1 MKREHS
7 YIIGALALAG
17 AILLAEADTV
27 KNGFVE
33 VVGEG
38 ARANGDR
45 DVVLH
50 EPEDP
55 SEVKV
60 STQAGWRFTDP
71 QDAAFLHHVG
81 ATDLIHLVNESK
93 ESEAT
98 IKITD
103 DWEHTCEK
111 TNWEEHVSAP
121 KLVVG
126 GADHALILL
135 KPDEVGVFLETNCT
149 ASAGE
154 DGIHNVWTECKPCRH
169 PDCRGR
175 NPLKWMEEKKIHA
188 PDQVEGTVRASGRI
202 LVDPDRDD
210 GYYLLEGPHELSYVA
225 SFDLEECEEHLCVGG
240 AVTNTTWDV
249 CRLSVTNTPYLGID
263 LTDEGKKTNAVGIAE
278 ARYGYRPKNTT
289 ASYQWEFISPRHGV
303 IASQDDEKGTA
314 RLESARPAEPS
325 DTYQGDQVICHA
337 TLTETNPPDGHNP
350 CVASADVTSPVTVV
364 RVDVVMDDVEEDKE
378 ETEGAMLYYIP
389 DAENGEWTEEGTN
402 ELRKIRFVCEPDD
415 GEMLKHEIAVTA
427 PEGLLFEKVGKEY
440 QPANE
445 TYTVEELNKKE
456 FRVHGHRRSEK
467 YLGDEIEAVHL
478 PSGAKDKVKLTIFGR
493 PLLVPDYDRKNGID
507 KTDVAKAKEGKT
519 VFRFWI
525 NDDKDYGEAC
535 PGEDYNSD
543 LPGKGNNCGDA
554 VVNGRR
560 DLEDFTPIWI
570 MHGGVKEQDG
580 AESED
585 AGEIWPKE
593 TPPEFIASLTWKLE
607 SPHVN
612 AVQTGMFTT
621 EAGDFQHNPKV
632 NCGSN
637 MQKPIEEA
645 DIVKEAFT
653 KHFIEAMNQ
662 EPLKGVFIMEG
673 AGVGSNLVLR
683 IATPRGKTVTKT
695 SMPLVVSSVNAMY
708 RWINLRGLLDGNNI
722 GEDTKTDEPKN
733 RPDAE
738 CNGKHVVFVHGYNT
752 NAAEARSMSGEM
764 FKRLWQSGFKA
775 MFTAVDWFGDK
786 GQIDTWNW
794 KGTIT
799 PEYYAAVYNAFKVS
813 KKLSTHCDN
822 LPGTKVMMAHS
833 LGNVLV
839 CAAAKD
845 HGLAYSKYI
854 MINGAVAQEALN
866 SKLIEDD
873 MIDNDWKPGGSWA
886 EDKKTGLERYRSS
899 RWHGLFDAPDFRR
912 TLSWKGRFSG
922 LRDVINY
929 YAETDEVV
937 GDPARLLINSSAW
950 VQQERRKG
958 TTSIKGAYALSF
970 GKWNLGCEAGWGIN
984 TYYALNPIYYV
995 WPVGFLRPSG
1005 LLTREDVIIH
1015 PLFTPFRNVEALM
1028 HSTDLFSEK
1037 GRDPDDLYL
1046 LRALFLSDAIP
1057 AESHAMGANEL
1068 ILICQNVPMLKNI
1081 ANKETWPHTKT
1092 GLVNLWSEKTP
1103 QWYHADIKNL
1113 AYFYAYK
1120 VFDDMTKKME

>member
-126 GADHALILL
+126 GADHALFLL
-135 KPDEVGVFLETNCT
+135 KPDDVGVFLETNCT

-175 NPLKWMEEKKIHA
+175 NPLKWVEEKKIHA

-210 GYYLLEGPHELSYVA
+210 GYYLLEGPHELLYTA
-225 SFDLEECEEHLCVGG
+225 SFDLEECAEHLCVGG

-325 DTYQGDQVICHA
+325 ETYEGDQVICHA
-337 TLTETNPPDGHNP
+337 TLTEMNPPDGHNP
-350 CVASADVTSPVTVV
+350 CVASAEATSPITVV
-364 RVDVVMDDVEEDKE
+364 KVDVVMDDVEEDKE

-402 ELRKIRFVCEPDD
+402 DLRKIRFVCEPDD

-440 QPANE
+440 YPAKE

-467 YLGDEIEAVHL
+467 YLGDEIEAVHVL
-478 PSGAKDKVKLTIFGR
+478 SGAKDKVKLTIFGR

-507 KTDVAKAKEGKT
+507 DADVGLAKVGKE

-525 NDDKDYGEAC
+525 NDDDDRNGLVLQSDGEIQDWQLHKSIPDGNCKNDKVDGLSDLVDLTAVWLDISEVFPAGSDELKEKIEWRLESDC
-535 PGEDYNSD
+535 YKAVWTFQNRGNAHLFRDQSLTSCGPKFNQSLHEASVCELNGSSGVIPSILASQMANSD
-543 LPGKGNNCGDA
+543 GSSAARGVVMLEGYKPGT
-554 VVNGRR
+554 R
-560 DLEDFTPIWI
+560 LELV
-570 MHGGVKEQDG
+570 GLVKESGRKMSKG
-580 AESED
+580 AL
-585 AGEIWPKE
+585 K
-593 TPPEFIASLTWKLE
+593 TKV
-607 SPHVN
+607 SPV
-612 AVQTGMFTT
+612 
-621 EAGDFQHNPKV
+621 
-632 NCGSN
+632 
-637 MQKPIEEA
+637 A
-645 DIVKEAFT
+645 DMIRW
-653 KHFIEAMNQ
+653 MN
-662 EPLKGVFIMEG
+662 
-673 AGVGSNLVLR
+673 LR
-683 IATPRGKTVTKT
+683 G
-695 SMPLVVSSVNAMY
+695 VVSS
-708 RWINLRGLLDGNNI
+708 
-722 GEDTKTDEPKN
+722 EHDTGVRSNYEEEPPN
-733 RPDAE
+733 RPDDE
-738 CNGKHVVFVHGYNT
+738 CKRHDRRHFVFVHGYNI
-752 NAAEARSMSGEM
+752 NKNEAIGWACEV
-764 FKRLWQSGFKA
+764 FKRLWQSGYRGR
-775 MFTAVDWFGDK
+775 FTGVDWYGDDTQINLKITTFCPNYWGNVVHAFDTASALKK
-786 GQIDTWNW
+786 GCDQLD
-794 KGTIT
+794 G
-799 PEYYAAVYNAFKVS
+799 EKVI
-813 KKLSTHCDN
+813 
-822 LPGTKVMMAHS
+822 MAHS
-833 LGNVLV
+833 LGNMLV
-839 CAAAKD
+839 CSAMVDEGMTNNVSRYYMMNAAVPIQALTDHEHKNAVMIPNAWSKVDPKFMAAHWHELFPTNDFRSKLNWVARFKGLPDAVKTVSLYSLTENVVRDSAAKPAWKWQETWKGALMSSFFGCEVGWSENNY
-845 HGLAYSKYI
+845 HSQFWENRLYSK
-854 MINGAVAQEALN
+854 
-866 SKLIEDD
+866 EDV
-873 MIDNDWKPGGSWA
+873 MV
-886 EDKKTGLERYRSS
+886 RRSS
-899 RWHGLFDAPDFRR
+899 RITEEQMTTEPLFAKFETRGKELHDLARYYFPDAQEGEEKHLRAQILGCCIPATSLCIGANKMDKNLKVTSYEYTDFRTGSR
-912 TLSWKGRFSG
+912 AWPRDNFEWHHSDFVVVAYYYITRLYDKLQEG
-922 LRDVINY
+922 L
-929 YAETDEVV
+929 
-937 GDPARLLINSSAW
+937 
-950 VQQERRKG
+950 
-958 TTSIKGAYALSF
+958 
-970 GKWNLGCEAGWGIN
+970 
-984 TYYALNPIYYV
+984 
-995 WPVGFLRPSG
+995 
-1005 LLTREDVIIH
+1005 
-1015 PLFTPFRNVEALM
+1015 
-1028 HSTDLFSEK
+1028 
-1037 GRDPDDLYL
+1037 
-1046 LRALFLSDAIP
+1046 
-1057 AESHAMGANEL
+1057 
-1068 ILICQNVPMLKNI
+1068 
-1081 ANKETWPHTKT
+1081 
-1092 GLVNLWSEKTP
+1092 
-1103 QWYHADIKNL
+1103 
-1113 AYFYAYK
+1113 
-1120 VFDDMTKKME
+1120 

>member
-135 KPDEVGVFLETNCT
+135 KPDDVGVFLETNCT

-210 GYYLLEGPHELSYVA
+210 GYYLLEGPHELLYTA
-225 SFDLEECEEHLCVGG
+225 SFDLEECAEHLCVGG

-263 LTDEGKKTNAVGIAE
+263 LTDEGKKTNAVGFAE
-278 ARYGYRPKNTT
+278 ARYGYRPKNTA

-350 CVASADVTSPVTVV
+350 CVATADVTSPVTVV
-364 RVDVVMDDVEEDKE
+364 KVDVVMDDVDEDKE

-402 ELRKIRFVCEPDD
+402 ELRKIRFVCEPAD
-415 GEMLKHEIAVTA
+415 GEMLKHEIAITA
-427 PEGLLFEKVGKEY
+427 PEDILFEKVGKEY
-440 QPANE
+440 YPAKE
-445 TYTVEELNKKE
+445 SYTVEELNKKE

-507 KTDVAKAKEGKT
+507 PNDVAKAKEGKT

-525 NDDKDYGEAC
+525 NDDDDRNGIVLQADGKILDWQLHKSKVNGNCKNSVVDGY
-535 PGEDYNSD
+535 SD
-543 LPGKGNNCGDA
+543 L
-554 VVNGRR
+554 V
-560 DLEDFTPIWI
+560 DFTPLWLDISDVFPEGCEELKEKVEWLLESDCYNGVWTFQARDRA
-570 MHGGVKEQDG
+570 HYFRDQSLTTCGPEFNQSLHEATVCALSGVKGLIPDRLVRQMENSRG
-580 AESED
+580 EAD
-585 AGEIWPKE
+585 ARGVVM
-593 TPPEFIASLTWKLE
+593 LE
-607 SPHVN
+607 GCSS
-612 AVQTGMFTT
+612 
-621 EAGDFQHNPKV
+621 GDRLELIGRFK
-632 NCGSN
+632 GSG
-637 MQKPIEEA
+637 KPISKGALKTKVSPVA
-645 DIVKEAFT
+645 DMI
-653 KHFIEAMNQ
+653 
-662 EPLKGVFIMEG
+662 
-673 AGVGSNLVLR
+673 
-683 IATPRGKTVTKT
+683 
-695 SMPLVVSSVNAMY
+695 
-708 RWINLRGLLDGNNI
+708 RWMNLRGIVSSEPDPGKPSTY
-722 GEDTKTDEPKN
+722 EEVPKN
-733 RPDAE
+733 RPDSE
-738 CNGKHVVFVHGYNT
+738 CTQYDNRHFIFVHGYNI
-752 NAAEARSMSGEM
+752 NKNEAFGWSCEV
-764 FKRLWQSGFKA
+764 FKRLWQSGYRGR
-775 MFTAVDWFGDK
+775 FTGVDWYGDDT
-786 GQIDTWNW
+786 QIDLGIDTFCPNYWGN
-794 KGTIT
+794 
-799 PEYYAAVYNAFKVS
+799 VVHAFDTAPAMKNGVEQLEGEKV
-813 KKLSTHCDN
+813 
-822 LPGTKVMMAHS
+822 VMAHS
-833 LGNVLV
+833 LGNMLV
-839 CAAAKD
+839 CSAMMDEGMTNNISRYYMMNA
-845 HGLAYSKYI
+845 
-854 MINGAVAQEALN
+854 AVAIQSLTDQEHKDAVMIPNAWSKVGPEFMAAHWYELFPTN
-866 SKLIEDD
+866 DFRSKLNWIARFKGLPEAVKTISLYSSTENVVRDSASKPA
-873 MIDNDWKPGGSWA
+873 WKWQ
-886 EDKKTGLERYRSS
+886 ET
-899 RWHGLFDAPDFRR
+899 
-912 TLSWKGRFSG
+912 WKGG
-922 LRDVINY
+922 KI
-929 YAETDEVV
+929 
-937 GDPARLLINSSAW
+937 SS
-950 VQQERRKG
+950 
-958 TTSIKGAYALSF
+958 F
-970 GKWNLGCEAGWGIN
+970 FGCEAGWSQN
-984 TYYALNPIYYV
+984 SYHSRF
-995 WPVGFLRPSG
+995 W
-1005 LLTREDVIIH
+1005 EDVFSIEENSMVLRSLRMTPEEKITE
-1015 PLFTPFRNVEALM
+1015 PLFAKFKTRQKELHGLGRYYFPEAQEIE
-1028 HSTDLFSEK
+1028 EK
-1037 GRDPDDLYL
+1037 H
-1046 LRALFLSDAIP
+1046 LRARILGCCIP
-1057 AESHAMGANEL
+1057 ATSLCVGANEMPKSTH
-1068 ILICQNVPMLKNI
+1068 ITSHEYSNFMSGSGD
-1081 ANKETWPHTKT
+1081 WPRDKHEWHHSDF
-1092 GLVNLWSEKTP
+1092 VVV
-1103 QWYHADIKNL
+1103 
-1113 AYFYAYK
+1113 AYYYITRLYDK
-1120 VFDDMTKKME
+1120 LQEGEL